1 MNFKSAIYSFILLIL
16 CVCNYSCA
24 NTPISADNTTQ
35 AIVPDSSWNCLMPDG
50 IPVPEKGNLVF
61 EIQMNFDQIYDVGK
75 TQFGQ
80 RMAYVVKDGKVNGD
94 KLQATVMPLGLD
106 YELTLSNGVVEI
118 EQIIVL
124 RTSDNRYILV
134 RSPGTGIS
142 KNDVRVVV
150 DFEAPNNSSAAWLNS
165 GKFVARRTVDTSAKT
180 LTMKVYDINEV
191 AVDTA
196 NAAKI
201 SKPAGIPYQS
211 WDYRK
216 AAPGE
221 QRGEQII
228 TELVTLGG
236 STSVGASKRGNRNI
250 IPITG
255 GTLSGMITGKVVPGG
270 ADYQNL
276 AEGTID
282 ARYMWQTEK
291 GEIII
296 VRNSGAFSGLVP
308 TFETKVD
315 GEFAWLNSGLYLSSG
330 PGMGAGGVTL
340 TMYKS
345 KTQ

>member
-1 MNFKSAIYSFILLIL
+1 MNIKSAIFSFILPVLG
-16 CVCNYSCA
+16 VCNYSCA
-24 NTPISADNTTQ
+24 NAPISAANTEK
-35 AIVPDSSWNCLMPDG
+35 AILPDSSWNCLMPDG
-50 IPVPEKGNLVF
+50 IPVPEKGNLLF
-61 EIQMNFDQIYDVGK
+61 EIQMNLDQIYDVGK
-75 TQFGQ
+75 TQFGM
-80 RMAYVVKDGKVNGD
+80 RKAYVVKDGTVTGE
-94 KLQATVMPLGLD
+94 KLQASVMPLGLD

-118 EQIIVL
+118 EQLLTL
-124 RTSDNRYILV
+124 RTNDNRYIYV
-134 RSPGTGIS
+134 RSPGTGVNEKDI
-142 KNDVRVVV
+142 RVVM
-150 DFEAPNNSSAAWLNS
+150 DFEAPNGSSAAWLNT
-165 GKFVARRTVDTSAKT
+165 GKFAARRIVDTVAKT
-180 LTMKVYDINEV
+180 MTMKVYDINEV
-191 AVDTA
+191 AVESA
-196 NAAKI
+196 NTTKI
-201 SKPAGIPYQS
+201 SKPAGVPYQS

-216 AAPGE
+216 ASPGE

-228 TELVTLGG
+228 TELVTLGV

-255 GTLSGMITGKVVPGG
+255 GTLSGMITGKVAPGG

-282 ARYMWQTEK
+282 ARYLWQTAK